1 MLDCR
6 YRIFFYLLFY
16 SRYLTPANTTGN
28 PWFSRLWKVHY
39 DCTWDNSTEKNC
51 KDYENSPFPEYPVTG
66 WMSKVY
72 DGAHVFA
79 LGLDALIRDKCPDAF
94 DNPSLASSCIKGRDL
109 LAYLKNV
116 TFYGVSGRIKFDE
129 NGDMLG
135 QYDIYQYIS
144 GRSKPYTRIGGWD
157 KDTEELTLS
166 NHLLKWDLFRKSLE
180 STNLLPDRPESVC
193 SKECQ
198 AKEYAIQ
205 QELPCCWICVTC
217 RNNEVIVNDSTC
229 VACEETLW
237 PDDMTALE
245 CVPIEPTYMHIT
257 DWAALALLLTISLGI
272 AVTAGIISLLYRNK
286 QHKLIKASSRELMA
300 IIMVGIILAYLSVIF
315 FLLKP
320 TTASCHISHVGFN
333 LSVGLIY
340 APLLLK
346 TNRVYRIFTG
356 GKRGVKELKYIS
368 AESQL
373 IFTGVV
379 FIFQV
384 LLST

>member
-1 MLDCR
+1 
-6 YRIFFYLLFY
+6 
-16 SRYLTPANTTGN
+16 
-28 PWFSRLWKVHY
+28 
-39 DCTWDNSTEKNC
+39 
-51 KDYENSPFPEYPVTG
+51 
-66 WMSKVY
+66 MSKVY

-79 LGLDALIRDKCPDAF
+79 LGLDALIRDRCPEAF
-94 DNPSLASSCIKGRDL
+94 HDPSLASGCIKGRDL

-135 QYDIYQYIS
+135 QYDIYQYLY

-166 NHLLKWDLFRKSLE
+166 NDLLRWDLFRKSFK
-180 STNLLPDRPESVC
+180 SSNFLPDRPESVC
-193 SKECQ
+193 SKECKP
-198 AKEYAIQ
+198 KEYAIQ

-217 RNNEVIVNDSTC
+217 RNNEIIVNDSTC

-237 PDDMTALE
+237 PDDMTALK
-245 CVPIEPTYMHIT
+245 CVAIEPTYMHTT
-257 DWAALALLLTISLGI
+257 DWAALSMLFTVTLGI
-272 AVTAGIISLLYRNK
+272 LVTAGIIFLLYKNR
-286 QHKLIKASSRELMA
+286 QHKLIKASSRELMT

-315 FLLKP
+315 FLVKP
-320 TTASCHISHVGFN
+320 TTASCHISHLGFN

-346 TNRVYRIFTG
+346 TNRVYRIFSG

-368 AESQL
+368 TESQL
-373 IFTGVV
+373 AATAVV
-379 FIFQV
+379 FILQV
-384 LLST
+384 